1 MISIAF
7 ASYIL
12 LALVVHLT
20 LKQASY
26 NNGSVKP
33 SSKSRLPANQFPA
46 AGLAVDFCQQYYPLD
61 ARHGREIASKKDC
74 RYQRCG
80 LYYLYRTIQIMEKLN
95 R

>member
-26 NNGSVKP
+26 NGVKP

-46 AGLAVDFCQQYYPLD
+46 AGLAVDFASNITRSMP
-61 ARHGREIASKKDC
+61 ARREIASKKIAAIKVWFILSVSYDTDN
-74 RYQRCG
+74 G
-80 LYYLYRTIQIMEKLN
+80 AIDD
-95 R
+95 